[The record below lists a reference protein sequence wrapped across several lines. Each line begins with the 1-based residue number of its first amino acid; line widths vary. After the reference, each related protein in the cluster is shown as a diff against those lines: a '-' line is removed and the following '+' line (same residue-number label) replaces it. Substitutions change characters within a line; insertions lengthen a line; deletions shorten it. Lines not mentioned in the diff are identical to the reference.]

1 MRKIRVALT
10 AFAVAVLAMGGLRA
24 LADAALLMEE
34 PYAQFGA
41 FNPTGHAA
49 IYLNHI
55 CAESPTRLRP
65 CRPGEPGAVISRYH
79 KIDGYDWLAIPL
91 VPYLYAVERV
101 EDVPATADAALEAS
115 LRDRY
120 RREHLLALAP
130 DVAEGKKAGE
140 APDGEWTQLV
150 GASYD
155 RRIYGFQ
162 IQTTAE
168 EDERFMNKFND
179 SPNVGHFNLLFHNCA
194 DFSRTLLNVY
204 YPHGVHR
211 NFFVDLGITTPKQV
225 ARSLTKYAGSHPE
238 LTFSTFLIPQVPGS
252 IERSH
257 SIDGVMESV
266 VKSKKYVLPLAVL
279 TPQVAAGMV
288 VAYLTDGR
296 FKAPKDATVEMVP
309 GQYATKT
316 AAETAP
322 AEVPG
327 AGVHGAG
334 VPGALET
341 QASIAV
347 AVDSAVTT
355 RIVLVHLE
363 SGVGVHHQRIRPRP
377 AASAA
382 SAN

>member
-1 MRKIRVALT
+1 MRVIRVALT
-10 AFAVAVLAMGGLRA
+10 AFAAVVLAMGGLRA
-24 LADAALLMEE
+24 RGDAALLMEE
-34 PYAQFGA
+34 PYAEFGA

-55 CAESPTRLRP
+55 CAESPTRLRR
-65 CRPGEPGAVISRYH
+65 CRAGEPGAVISRYH

-101 EDVPATADAALEAS
+101 QDVPSNADAALEGS

-120 RREHLLALAP
+120 RRQHLLEIAP
-130 DVAEGKKAGE
+130 DVVSGKRAGE
-140 APDGEWTQLV
+140 APEGEWTQLI

-168 EDERFMNKFND
+168 EDERFMARFND

-225 ARSLTKYAGSHPE
+225 ARSLTKYADHHPE
-238 LTFSTFLIPQVPGS
+238 LTFSTFMIPQVPGS
-252 IERSH
+252 LKRSH
-257 SIDGVMESV
+257 PIDGVMESV
-266 VKSKKYVLPLAVL
+266 VKSKKYVVPLAVL
-279 TPQVAAGMV
+279 NPEIAAGMV

-296 FKAPKDATVEMVP
+296 FKAPTDATVEIIPGETLTKSAGPGPGTTPAAVP
-309 GQYATKT
+309 GN
-316 AAETAP
+316 
-322 AEVPG
+322 G
-327 AGVHGAG
+327 AN
-334 VPGALET
+334 
-341 QASIAV
+341 
-347 AVDSAVTT
+347 
-355 RIVLVHLE
+355 R
-363 SGVGVHHQRIRPRP
+363 RPLPP
-377 AASAA
+377 AAGPQ
-382 SAN
+382 

>member
-1 MRKIRVALT
+1 MRKI
-10 AFAVAVLAMGGLRA
+10 FVAVTMFVMMVSALGGVRA
-24 LADAALLMEE
+24 WADAALLMEE
-34 PYAQFGA
+34 PYGEFGA

-49 IYLNHI
+49 IYLNHV

-65 CRPGEPGAVISRYH
+65 CRAGEPGAVISRYH

-101 EDVPATADAALEAS
+101 EDVPLTADAELEAS

-120 RREHLLALAP
+120 RRNHLLKFAP

-140 APDGEWTQLV
+140 APGGEWTQLI

-162 IQTTAE
+162 IETTPD
-168 EDERFMNKFND
+168 EDTQFMNKFND

-211 NFFVDLGITTPKQV
+211 NYFVDLGITTPKQV
-225 ARSLTKYAGSHPE
+225 ARSLTKYADHHPE
-238 LTFSTFLIPQVPGS
+238 LTFSTFMIPQVPGS
-252 IERSH
+252 IKRSH
-257 SIDGVMESV
+257 PIDGVLESV

-279 TPQVAAGMV
+279 TPQVTAGLV

-296 FKAPKDATVEMVP
+296 FKAPKDATVEIVP
-309 GQYATKT
+309 GDAATK
-316 AAETAP
+316 AAEP
-322 AEVPG
+322 VP
-327 AGVHGAG
+327 
-334 VPGALET
+334 ET
-341 QASIAV
+341 S
-347 AVDSAVTT
+347 
-355 RIVLVHLE
+355 
-363 SGVGVHHQRIRPRP
+363 P
-377 AASAA
+377 AAVPAA
-382 SAN
+382 LQTRHSLAHPQ

>member
-1 MRKIRVALT
+1 MRKMRVALT
-10 AFAVAVLAMGGLRA
+10 AFAVMVSAMGGLRA
-24 LADAALLMEE
+24 RADAALLMEE

-49 IYLNHI
+49 IYMNHI

-79 KIDGYDWLAIPL
+79 KISGYDWLAIPL

-101 EDVPATADAALEAS
+101 EDVPATADAELEAS

-120 RREHLLALAP
+120 RHNHLLEYAP

-140 APDGEWTQLV
+140 APGGEWTQLV

-162 IQTTAE
+162 IQTTSE
-168 EDERFMNKFND
+168 EDEQFMNKFND
-179 SPNVGHFNLLFHNCA
+179 SRNDGHFNLLFHNCA

-204 YPHGVHR
+204 YPHAVHR

-225 ARSLTKYAGSHPE
+225 ARSLTKYADRHPE
-238 LTFSTFLIPQVPGS
+238 LAFSTFMIPQVPGS
-252 IERSH
+252 IKRSH
-257 SIDGVMESV
+257 PIDGVLESV

-279 TPQVAAGMV
+279 TPEVTAGLV

-296 FKAPKDATVEMVP
+296 FKAPKDATVEIVP
-309 GQYATKT
+309 GEPSTRPAD
-316 AAETAP
+316 AISDAAP
-322 AEVPG
+322 ATPEAQPVTGTPPAELQG
-327 AGVHGAG
+327 APATRR
-334 VPGALET
+334 PLP
-341 QASIAV
+341 IP
-347 AVDSAVTT
+347 TT
-355 RIVLVHLE
+355 P
-363 SGVGVHHQRIRPRP
+363 Q
-377 AASAA
+377 
-382 SAN
+382 